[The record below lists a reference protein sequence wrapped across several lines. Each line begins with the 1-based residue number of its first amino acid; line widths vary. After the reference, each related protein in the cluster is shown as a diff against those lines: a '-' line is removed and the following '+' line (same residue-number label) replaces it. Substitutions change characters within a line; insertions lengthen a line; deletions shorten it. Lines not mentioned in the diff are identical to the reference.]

1 MDELDAEVVLD
12 DLYELSIYELVFWCL
27 MYSTIALLAVLGNA
41 LVLWVTLSRLSNNS
55 IPNLF
60 IINLAFSDLMTGL
73 FAIPFKFQAALFQ
86 RWFLPHFLCHLVPFT
101 ETLSLSVSVFTLTTS
116 AVHEFRTFFLP
127 KNNQMSA
134 PTCRALIVIIWL
146 VAIAVSLPQ
155 GLFHEVFQYEE
166 SENNTIYQCRPVH
179 ADEDWWK
186 AYNIYLTI
194 IHYFVPLVVIDSAYS
209 MIAFRVSFYCT
220 SSGFLQNILCEYDY
234 YIKLRYIESRR
245 LFRNMICDTAL
256 RENND
261 NAPDYN
267 QKISNR
273 RLVKMLAIV
282 VAVFSLC
289 WFPLETYLLLNEVQ
303 PQINDWRYINVL
315 FFCCHWLA
323 MSNSCLNPII
333 YGVYNNKYKRE
344 YKRVLMRLR
353 CVKLEDS
360 DKECYYIT
368 DDKQTRKCNTENAS
382 TSRIASRRS
391 SSVQHSLNGMI

>member
-209 MIAFRVSFYCT
+209 MIAFR
-220 SSGFLQNILCEYDY
+220 
-234 YIKLRYIESRR
+234 
-245 LFRNMICDTAL
+245 ICDTAL